1 MVPAKQKKQSGS
13 QQIVQTAHM
22 TANEM
27 FNRAVAKSTD
37 RKLSVRASFLEICNK
52 VVQSKC

>member
-1 MVPAKQKKQSGS
+1 MQNIKERNGL

-27 FNRAVAKSTD
+27 FDRAAKSTD
-37 RKLSVRASFLEICNK
+37 RKIRARFLEIYDK
-52 VVQSKC
+52 VVQGLCS